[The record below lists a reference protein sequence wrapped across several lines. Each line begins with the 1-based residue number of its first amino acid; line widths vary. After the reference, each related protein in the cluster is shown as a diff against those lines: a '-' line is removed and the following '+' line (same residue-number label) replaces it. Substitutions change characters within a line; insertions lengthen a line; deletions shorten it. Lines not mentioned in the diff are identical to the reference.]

1 MPVETTQSE
10 RLTKLETELESMKV
24 VLLRM
29 ETKMDAWQM
38 NFVTKELL
46 DEKLRSRDDRMTR
59 IEAEKTSFKNNL
71 PFWVTAVLAALSTI
85 IAIWPHM
92 K

>member
-29 ETKMDAWQM
+29 ETKMDAWQS
-38 NFVTKELL
+38 NFVSKELL
-46 DEKLRSRDDRMTR
+46 DEKLKSRDDRMTR
-59 IEAEKTSFKNNL
+59 IELEKTSFKNNL
-71 PFWVTAVLAALSTI
+71 PFWVAAVLAAISTI
-85 IAIWPHM
+85 ITIWPHV

>member
-1 MPVETTQSE
+1 MPETTQNE

-29 ETKMDAWQM
+29 ETKMDAWQS
-38 NFVTKELL
+38 NFVSKELL
-46 DEKLRSRDDRMTR
+46 DEKLKSRDDRMTR
-59 IEAEKTSFKNNL
+59 IELEKTSFKNNL
-71 PFWVTAVLAALSTI
+71 PFWVAAVLAAISTI
-85 IAIWPHM
+85 ITIWPHV